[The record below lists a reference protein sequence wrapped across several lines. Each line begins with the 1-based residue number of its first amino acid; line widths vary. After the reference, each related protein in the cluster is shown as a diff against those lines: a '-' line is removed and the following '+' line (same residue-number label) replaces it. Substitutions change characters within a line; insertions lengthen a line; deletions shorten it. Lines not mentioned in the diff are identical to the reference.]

1 MQVLVWSAFGE
12 ERFGVGDN
20 AQTVTAI
27 YNGNTGAITE
37 ATVTNTKHDMLWSQ
51 VRTAAAPCPA
61 LATARGCGL
70 ACTRA
75 VDACRSSDAAL
86 FAAACTTHQWHVL
99 RECRRRHNDQDQH
112 LQARH

>member
-37 ATVTNTKHDMLWSQ
+37 ATVTNTKHDMFCSGISMLGNGDIVVTGAHCCGAVPCSCHSQ
-51 VRTAAAPCPA
+51 RLRAGVHTCC
-61 LATARGCGL
+61 GCM
-70 ACTRA
+70 
-75 VDACRSSDAAL
+75 S
-86 FAAACTTHQWHVL
+86 
-99 RECRRRHNDQDQH
+99 
-112 LQARH
+112 